1 MKISEF
7 EVRRYGPLHLRKKIK
22 LGDFNLI
29 YGLNETGKTLTIE
42 ALIRILLGRKIK
54 KFRGIDR
61 VNETP
66 EGYIVIKT
74 KEGDRKI
81 PDHGRLSDITDLT
94 PSECRN
100 IFIIRDSD
108 LSVEEEEFYTEI
120 TDRLTGLKSREI
132 NSLKEMIRELTKL
145 THTNRFLNTG
155 EEKLK
160 DRMEG
165 AVLLSEEVE
174 LLINKATEENLDPL
188 EEEYIHIKDDI
199 DEKEKLIEE
208 YENARRREQF
218 NKGTL
223 SLQVKEDAL
232 RKIDELKDYNN
243 EDYQKWRDAERENI
257 QLNKKLSEHRIRIKE
272 KEMQSKDLEE
282 EINEL
287 NYEFDLMR
295 KKKSTLDQIHPRL
308 ENIKNREIEIQGREE
323 KAKFYRN
330 FVWIF
335 YVLLGISIVGLFLR
349 PALPV
354 LILTLL
360 FLILTLFSLAY
371 QYRFTLSR
379 AGIKRDLERIR
390 MELSTIGLEGERV
403 EEINKN
409 IEEFYQV
416 YGQREDKHLTKEA
429 EKKSLFDG
437 IRALKNS
444 RQEIEKQIEAN
455 TLIIDRIKDMTREVD
470 REGYGERL
478 KEKDEHLKFIRDQEN
493 ILSTLFGETGWV
505 EKLEELKE
513 FKDKSPDVDYDEK
526 TFRGLKEELDKS
538 KERLK
543 KLDNMMDSFQ
553 GELKEVERGANN
565 IFIKGE
571 IICNG
576 TLDLKKLKKQL
587 DDFIRDNNNKRGNA
601 ITAIEILNAIGEEE
615 REKVEALFG
624 EKSSVSEYFSKI
636 TKGFYEKVEFNRD
649 INGIVAYLSD
659 GKRLNAEQLSGGAYD
674 QLYLSVRL
682 ALGEELL
689 SGEKGFFI
697 LDDPFI
703 KASPDRLKSQMDLL
717 KEVKGYGWQ
726 IIYFSAKG
734 EVKEML
740 EKEIQDG
747 SVKYIELKDRIS
759 AKD

>member
-165 AVLLSEEVE
+165 AVLLSEGVE

-218 NKGTL
+218 NKGIL

-379 AGIKRDLERIR
+379 AGIKRDFERIR

-513 FKDKSPDVDYDEK
+513 FSYKSPDVDYDEK

-543 KLDNMMDSFQ
+543 EIDNMMDSFQ
-553 GELKEVERGANN
+553 GELKEVEREANN
-565 IFIKGE
+565 IFIKGDV
-571 IICNG
+571 ICNG

-587 DDFIRDNNNKRGNA
+587 DDFIRDNNNKRENA

-759 AKD
+759 AKI

>member
-379 AGIKRDLERIR
+379 AGIKRDFERIR

-553 GELKEVERGANN
+553 GELKEVEREANN

-587 DDFIRDNNNKRGNA
+587 DDFIRDNNNKRENA

>member
-145 THTNRFLNTG
+145 THTNRFLNIG

-218 NKGTL
+218 NKGIL

-349 PALPV
+349 PAPPV

-371 QYRFTLSR
+371 QYRFTSSR
-379 AGIKRDLERIR
+379 AGIKRDFERIR

-553 GELKEVERGANN
+553 GELKEVEREANN

-587 DDFIRDNNNKRGNA
+587 DDFIRDNNNKRENA

-759 AKD
+759 AKI

>member
-145 THTNRFLNTG
+145 THTNRFLNIG

-218 NKGTL
+218 NKGIL

-349 PALPV
+349 PAPPV

-371 QYRFTLSR
+371 QYRFTSSR
-379 AGIKRDLERIR
+379 AGIKRDFERIR

-553 GELKEVERGANN
+553 GELKEVEREANN

-587 DDFIRDNNNKRGNA
+587 DDFIRDNNNKRENA

>member
-145 THTNRFLNTG
+145 THTNRFLNIG

-218 NKGTL
+218 NKGIL

-349 PALPV
+349 PAPPV

-371 QYRFTLSR
+371 QYRFTSSR
-379 AGIKRDLERIR
+379 AGIKRDFERIR

-553 GELKEVERGANN
+553 GELKEVEREANN
-565 IFIKGE
+565 IFIKG
-571 IICNG
+571 
-576 TLDLKKLKKQL
+576 
-587 DDFIRDNNNKRGNA
+587 
-601 ITAIEILNAIGEEE
+601 
-615 REKVEALFG
+615 
-624 EKSSVSEYFSKI
+624 
-636 TKGFYEKVEFNRD
+636 
-649 INGIVAYLSD
+649 
-659 GKRLNAEQLSGGAYD
+659 
-674 QLYLSVRL
+674 
-682 ALGEELL
+682 
-689 SGEKGFFI
+689 
-697 LDDPFI
+697 
-703 KASPDRLKSQMDLL
+703 
-717 KEVKGYGWQ
+717 
-726 IIYFSAKG
+726 
-734 EVKEML
+734 
-740 EKEIQDG
+740 
-747 SVKYIELKDRIS
+747 
-759 AKD
+759 